1 MEGCSKT
8 LIVVISTGLA
18 ASAMEVRADYGGS
31 AQTALKCAQGHE
43 QLQAAAVLELPAPQ
57 LLACGLSRQKAAYI
71 ADLAQRFHAGTLKTR
86 TIVGGNTVTVL
97 KNMCAVPSRTYT
109 DLTQY
114 ACLTVEGSENVV
126 GCAAMGDEELYEKLT
141 AVKGIG
147 VLLMPDLDQSNHST
161 AGALI

>member
-1 MEGCSKT
+1 M
-8 LIVVISTGLA
+8 
-18 ASAMEVRADYGGS
+18 RADSSGS
-31 AQTALKCAQGHE
+31 AQTALECAQGHE
-43 QLQAAAVLELPAPQ
+43 QLQAAAVRELAAPR

-71 ADLAQRFHAGTLKTR
+71 ADLAQRFHAGTLETH

-97 KNMCAVPSRTYT
+97 MNVCAVASRTYT

-114 ACLTVEGSENVV
+114 ACFTFEEIEVVV

-147 VLLMPDLDQSNHST
+147 VLSMPVLHQSDHST
-161 AGALI
+161 VGALT